1 MVENLHRQLEEAA
14 REGKGNLRI
23 AEERAAVIED
33 LRGRMDNFRESFETT
48 RREADRYQS

>member
-1 MVENLHRQLEEAA
+1 MVGNLHGQLEEAV
-14 REGKGNLRI
+14 REGKVNVRI

-33 LRGRMDNFRESFETT
+33 LRGRMDKFRESFERT